1 MFKLSDIFMILLLII
16 NFALTLKIIGGI
28 VNDCCTL
35 SEHELIKSKR
45 KIKTLVI
52 ITVVNIC
59 IMISFV
65 VTYFLIRF
73 NTSFNFMVNVNT
85 VAREYYKEVDKDEL
99 LKKAF
104 SCVLDELNDPYSEIL
119 ESEDVD
125 FLDGKKLDYGYG
137 ILLDNNDAYI
147 THLNENIVEQN
158 TVKNDD
164 KIISVNGINVE
175 GKTKDEIIQL
185 FNDIN
190 SSYTIQVERDDKL
203 LEFELKLQ
211 YLKFENVVSTI
222 FEEDNQKIGYIKLES
237 FTLDSYNEFKSAFD
251 KLNNNGIT
259 SLIIDLR
266 DNLGGEQSN
275 MIDIASLFLS
285 DDKVIFKSQRRSGQ
299 KVIYSKGKE
308 NISYPIVF
316 LSNNNTAS
324 SSEILILALKEG
336 CNAKIVGTQTYGKGV
351 GQSIYTAKDYMYK
364 FTSESWTS
372 PSGISINGVGIS
384 PDIVVENSDEN
395 DLQLQ
400 KAKEYIKSLK

>member
-52 ITVVNIC
+52 ITVVNMC

-73 NTSFNFMVNVNT
+73 NTSFNFIVNVNT

>member
-1 MFKLSDIFMILLLII
+1 M
-16 NFALTLKIIGGI
+16 
-28 VNDCCTL
+28 
-35 SEHELIKSKR
+35 
-45 KIKTLVI
+45 
-52 ITVVNIC
+52 
-59 IMISFV
+59 
-65 VTYFLIRF
+65 
-73 NTSFNFMVNVNT
+73 
-85 VAREYYKEVDKDEL
+85 
-99 LKKAF
+99 
-104 SCVLDELNDPYSEIL
+104 
-119 ESEDVD
+119 
-125 FLDGKKLDYGYG
+125 
-137 ILLDNNDAYI
+137 DNNDAYI

-158 TVKNDD
+158 TIKNDD

-211 YLKFENVVSTI
+211 SLKFENVVSTI

-237 FTLDSYNEFKSAFD
+237 FTLDSYNEFKSAFG

-285 DDKVIFKSQRRSGQ
+285 DDKVIFKSKRRSGQ

>member
-52 ITVVNIC
+52 ITVVNMC

-104 SCVLDELNDPYSEIL
+104 SYVLDELNDPYSEIL

-237 FTLDSYNEFKSAFD
+237 FTLDSYNEFKSAFG

>member
-52 ITVVNIC
+52 ITVVNMC

-222 FEEDNQKIGYIKLES
+222 FEEDNQKIGYMKLES

>member
-52 ITVVNIC
+52 ITVVNMC

-175 GKTKDEIIQL
+175 GKTKYEIIQL

-237 FTLDSYNEFKSAFD
+237 FTLDSYNEFKSAFG

-285 DDKVIFKSQRRSGQ
+285 DDKVILKSQRRSGQ

>member
-52 ITVVNIC
+52 ITVVNMC

-237 FTLDSYNEFKSAFD
+237 FTLDSYNEFKSAFG
-251 KLNNNGIT
+251 KLNNNSIT

>member
-52 ITVVNIC
+52 ITVVNMC

-237 FTLDSYNEFKSAFD
+237 FTLDSYNEFKSAFG
-251 KLNNNGIT
+251 KLNNNSIT

-351 GQSIYTAKDYMYK
+351 GQSIYTAKDYMYE

>member
-222 FEEDNQKIGYIKLES
+222 FEA
-237 FTLDSYNEFKSAFD
+237 YNEFKSAFD

>member
-52 ITVVNIC
+52 ITVVNMC

-137 ILLDNNDAYI
+137 ILLENNDAYI

-211 YLKFENVVSTI
+211 SLKFENVVSTI

-251 KLNNNGIT
+251 ELNNNGIT

-285 DDKVIFKSQRRSGQ
+285 DDKIIFKSQRRSGQ

>member
-52 ITVVNIC
+52 ITVVNMC

-175 GKTKDEIIQL
+175 GKTKYEIIQL

>member
-52 ITVVNIC
+52 ITVVNMC

-175 GKTKDEIIQL
+175 GKTKYEIIQL

-237 FTLDSYNEFKSAFD
+237 FTLDSYNEFKSAFG

-285 DDKVIFKSQRRSGQ
+285 DDKVIFKSKRRSGQ

>member
-52 ITVVNIC
+52 ITVVNMC

-175 GKTKDEIIQL
+175 GKTKYEIIQL

-237 FTLDSYNEFKSAFD
+237 FTLDSYNEFKSAFG

>member
-52 ITVVNIC
+52 ITVVNMC

-237 FTLDSYNEFKSAFD
+237 FTLDSYNEFKSAFG